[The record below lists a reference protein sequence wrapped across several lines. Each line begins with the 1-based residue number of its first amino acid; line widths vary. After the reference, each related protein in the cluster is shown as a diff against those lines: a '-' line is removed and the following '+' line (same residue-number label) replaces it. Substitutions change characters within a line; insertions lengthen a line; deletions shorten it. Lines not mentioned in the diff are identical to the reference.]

1 MNKFQVLFVHLYFRQ
16 WFELDFIKRK
26 EHCGFGKIVFP
37 LLFLLVIIEL
47 FVEKNSS
54 VFFNN
59 STSEIDLATYQIPVT
74 TFYANI
80 FVFVLDE
87 RKKQA
92 KGLNCIL
99 NLTCTPTT
107 NCIFYYKFTS

>member
-47 FVEKNSS
+47 FVEKNCL
-54 VFFNN
+54 FF
-59 STSEIDLATYQIPVT
+59 SIKAQV
-74 TFYANI
+74 
-80 FVFVLDE
+80 
-87 RKKQA
+87 K
-92 KGLNCIL
+92 
-99 NLTCTPTT
+99 LT
-107 NCIFYYKFTS
+107 